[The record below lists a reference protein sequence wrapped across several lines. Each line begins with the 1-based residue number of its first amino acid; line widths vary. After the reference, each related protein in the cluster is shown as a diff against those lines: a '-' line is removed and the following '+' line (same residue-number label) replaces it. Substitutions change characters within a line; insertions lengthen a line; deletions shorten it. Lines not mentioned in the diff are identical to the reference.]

1 MKGGRGA
8 LPAGAAVALALLLGS
23 AGCYGPAPRHIE
35 PRPTDPDILFHSAAW
50 RRATRMVVADLELV
64 RADPTMREMVNDSP
78 RRPNGRDPV
87 ALTCW
92 RVRVVAS
99 LRGPL
104 QPHRRYDIWFY
115 RLRPGLDVWPKRGSR
130 LLLFLTEDGGVLR
143 AAVDGYPFFFEDLPR
158 RQLPAVALGEG
169 RAPEELVAPL
179 LLDRTAGESDRE
191 YLSGFARRLQISE
204 TFSGFLRTRRIL
216 ARLLHDPSPA
226 VAARACLHYY
236 QDYLGERF
244 CADRWTAASKAWK
257 AEFENARER
266 REHNLSRLADYRQF
280 LATRGYSPAPDAPVA
295 IWRELAQSSDSAVA
309 APAQAGLLSW
319 PFSYHEHESR
329 RPWPASC
336 AYGNE
341 EVRPPAGEPYC
352 VKR

>member
-1 MKGGRGA
+1 
-8 LPAGAAVALALLLGS
+8 
-23 AGCYGPAPRHIE
+23 
-35 PRPTDPDILFHSAAW
+35 
-50 RRATRMVVADLELV
+50 MVVADIELV
-64 RADPTMREMVNDSP
+64 RAAPAIREMVDDSP
-78 RRPNGRDPV
+78 RRPNGREPV

-104 QPHRRYDIWFY
+104 QPHRRYDVWFY
-115 RLRPGLDVWPKRGSR
+115 RLRTGLHLWPKRGSR

-143 AAVDGYPFFFEDLPR
+143 AAVDGYPFFFDDFPR
-158 RQLPAVALGEG
+158 RQLPALAPGAG

-179 LLDRTAGESDRE
+179 LLERTAGESDRE
-191 YLSGFARRLQISE
+191 FLSEFGRRLQISE

-216 ARLLHDPSPA
+216 ARLQHDPSTA

-236 QDYLGERF
+236 RDYLGERF
-244 CADRWTAASKAWK
+244 CADRWTSASKRWK
-257 AEFENARER
+257 AEFESARES
-266 REHNLSRLADYRQF
+266 REHKLSRIADYQQF
-280 LATRGYSPAPDAPVA
+280 LATRWYSPVQDAPVA
-295 IWRELAQSSDSAVA
+295 IWRELAQSSDPAVA

-319 PFSYHEHESR
+319 PFPYHERESS

-336 AYGNE
+336 AYADE